1 MRGNVDTRLRKLDEG
16 GEIDGLVLAAAGLR
30 RLGLGDR
37 ISTLVPIELCLPAPG
52 QGTVAIEAREHDS
65 PVLDVLRG
73 IGDETAMTSLVAER
87 AVVSRLGGGCQMP
100 IGALA
105 TVSGGTL
112 TMRAIVVSPDGSRA
126 ARAEVSGPADRAL
139 ELGTEAAE
147 RLLAAGADQIL
158 DALR

>member
-1 MRGNVDTRLRKLDEG
+1 
-16 GEIDGLVLAAAGLR
+16 
-30 RLGLGDR
+30 
-37 ISTLVPIELCLPAPG
+37 
-52 QGTVAIEAREHDS
+52 
-65 PVLDVLRG
+65 
-73 IGDETAMTSLVAER
+73 
-87 AVVSRLGGGCQMP
+87 MP

-126 ARAEVSGPADRAL
+126 ARAEVSGLPDRAL